1 MEVAEE
7 APLEAAVPVAEDK
20 FLIYK
25 KASNRK
31 EKNMTQILVNTKALP
46 TLKNKLDKSVQACNE
61 CINSISGVRRDL
73 DWDIKAGNNIDE
85 QLNSLYQKLINEQEK
100 LEEYAE
106 ALNKVNSLFLS
117 KDNELK
123 REMGQL
129 ADGFSLEDG
138 NAIGGGIGAVT
149 TVGGIAGAVFNNKQ
163 IIDMLKGVINSP
175 FVKGMGLTGLALSSE
190 QVREILKQYKNASSF
205 LKESGDVIKVLEES
219 WPNLGAL
226 IDNPLLDTI
235 GYVNDAEKLVKAIET
250 VDEKAFMELGE
261 KYAKKVGKACAKA
274 AGKEGLVA
282 TEIVYASW
290 NFVDHAKNINDF
302 IGPKSGNSFGVG
314 MAKYALD
321 VVEGTA
327 VETQFD
333 IAHDVLSP
341 VYKLFGSDID
351 KVYMETVGATGYEG
365 VKKGIKE
372 IADSISFMATEGGS
386 DLRNYIFKD
395 LTSKFKNIFS

>member
-1 MEVAEE
+1 M
-7 APLEAAVPVAEDK
+7 EAAVPVAEDK

-106 ALNKVNSLFLS
+106 A
-117 KDNELK
+117 
-123 REMGQL
+123 GQL
-129 ADGFSLEDG
+129 ADGFGLEYG
-138 NAIGGGIGAVT
+138 STIEGFIGAVT

>member
-1 MEVAEE
+1 M
-7 APLEAAVPVAEDK
+7 EAAVPVAEDK

-129 ADGFSLEDG
+129 ADGFGLEYG
-138 NAIGGGIGAVT
+138 STIEGFIGAVT

-226 IDNPLLDTI
+226 DR
-235 GYVNDAEKLVKAIET
+235 
-250 VDEKAFMELGE
+250 
-261 KYAKKVGKACAKA
+261 
-274 AGKEGLVA
+274 
-282 TEIVYASW
+282 
-290 NFVDHAKNINDF
+290 
-302 IGPKSGNSFGVG
+302 KS
-314 MAKYALD
+314 
-321 VVEGTA
+321 VV
-327 VETQFD
+327 
-333 IAHDVLSP
+333 
-341 VYKLFGSDID
+341 
-351 KVYMETVGATGYEG
+351 
-365 VKKGIKE
+365 
-372 IADSISFMATEGGS
+372 
-386 DLRNYIFKD
+386 
-395 LTSKFKNIFS
+395 